1 MDTLLM
7 VLVTAKTYLVEW
19 ETWTQTRTRHDQRGR
34 DERGEGG
41 VSYLLILLGAITI
54 AGLIIAAVTAY
65 VTRKNGE
72 LQ

>member
-1 MDTLLM
+1 MNTMLM
-7 VLVTAKTYLVEW
+7 VLETTRAYLVQW
-19 ETWTQTRTRHDQRGR
+19 HTRTRRHALAHG
-34 DERGEGG
+34 ERGEGG
-41 VSYLLILLGAITI
+41 VSYLLILLGTITI